1 MRGLLDLA
9 QLTEH
14 IPFLILASAHR
25 LLAVGSAFL
34 ICLLVHRPGVYDPCR
49 INLPAIWEKSELEKK
64 GEENSTLDT
73 TLEFLPC

>member
-1 MRGLLDLA
+1 MLYLA

-14 IPFLILASAHR
+14 IPLLILASAHR
-25 LLAVGSAFL
+25 LLVVGSAFL

-49 INLPAIWEKSELEKK
+49 INLQATWEKSELEQK

-73 TLEFLPC
+73 IEFLPC